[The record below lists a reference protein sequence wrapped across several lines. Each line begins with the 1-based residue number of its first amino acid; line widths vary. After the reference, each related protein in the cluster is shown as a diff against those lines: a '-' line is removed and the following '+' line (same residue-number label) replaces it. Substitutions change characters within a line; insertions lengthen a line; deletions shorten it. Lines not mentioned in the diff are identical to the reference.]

1 MSTTITKPN
10 FAASSHKSM
19 LTLWLQVCFSDQQES
34 WREVHLLPTSSP
46 HLAALLWTPAA
57 CNWLDITV
65 YRVLSSSVY
74 REVSE
79 IVFLSIVVEQNG
91 WVCTLFC
98 LDAHKAVDHNPALL
112 VCLELL
118 GWDLQ
123 LQQQL
128 HLHDGQPPALHIHHG
143 AWHCSTRPTAAPQS
157 LAAGRYLRAHHSSAL
172 NDS

>member
-1 MSTTITKPN
+1 MAAGLFFRSTRILKGSAP
-10 FAASSHKSM
+10 SPY
-19 LTLWLQVCFSDQQES
+19 
-34 WREVHLLPTSSP
+34 LLPPPSSTP
-46 HLAALLWTPAA
+46 LNDSSLQLAWHH
-57 CNWLDITV
+57 CG
-65 YRVLSSSVY
+65 Y

-98 LDAHKAVDHNPALL
+98 LDTHKAVDHNPALL

-118 GWDLQ
+118 GWGLQ